1 MKKLLILAAAIA
13 AITACTKSTAVYED
27 STEIGISPVNYI
39 TTKLNYGPIKGT
51 DYPTDEDF
59 GVFAYHTTG
68 DAGENYADGTGTLSL
83 YLDNVGFTYKENRQW
98 GGKDTPY
105 YWPRTGSLYFAGY
118 SPLGA
123 DIQNVILSNA
133 DNRKATT
140 TMNFTNF
147 TQGSYAYSD
156 GTGTQTGNEM
166 VDLMWFDLTPSSAN
180 TGAPV
185 VTFRHALSYLT
196 FAFSANVDDIFT
208 VESVTLKQVKAT
220 GSFTSWDN
228 TANAPAWSGQSN
240 PNDISLYNT
249 TAEVG
254 ESTTLKIDDV
264 LVIPQNTAEIEI
276 VYTQRAAAGQPAI
289 TQRYSTVLT
298 GGDPGSATNAWLYNR
313 HYTYNIYFTADEIR
327 ITPLVK
333 MWLPDVNN
341 AIPVE

>member
-13 AITACTKSTAVYED
+13 AMTACTKSTAVYED

-39 TTKLNYGPIKGT
+39 TTKLNYGPIK
-51 DYPTDEDF
+51 DENYPTSEDF
-59 GVFAYHTTG
+59 GVFAYHTT
-68 DAGENYADGTGTLSL
+68 DNAGTSYTEGTGTLSL
-83 YLDNVGFTYKENRQW
+83 YLDNVGFTYKENGQW
-98 GGKDTPY
+98 GGKTPY

-133 DNRKATT
+133 DNRAATT

-166 VDLMWFDLTPSSAN
+166 VDLMWFDLTSTSAN
-180 TGAPV
+180 TGAPA

-196 FAFSANVDDIFT
+196 FAFSASVDDIFT
-208 VESVTLKQVKAT
+208 VESVTLKQVKST
-220 GSFTSWDN
+220 GSFTSWDD
-228 TANAPAWSGQSN
+228 TANAPAWSGQDN
-240 PNDISLYNT
+240 PNNISLYNT
-249 TAEVG
+249 TAAVG
-254 ESTTLKIDDV
+254 RSATLKIDDV
-264 LVIPQNTAEIEI
+264 LVIPQQTTEIEI
-276 VYTQRAAAGQPAI
+276 LYTQKAAANQPAI
-289 TQRYSTVLT
+289 TQTYSTVLT
-298 GGDPGSATNAWLYNR
+298 GGDPGSATNVWLYNR

-327 ITPLVK
+327 ITPSVT